1 MKGIFKC
8 GDSKAADKNISYCKS
23 CDRCWEI
30 SLMNNFSK
38 KERRIIYYDDF
49 PNYGKIKQICD
60 NCKQGENNVKNVMDK
75 LFVREQPQR

>member
-1 MKGIFKC
+1 MKGIYKR
-8 GDSKAADKNISYCKS
+8 GDSVAADRNISYCKS

-30 SLMNNFSK
+30 SLMNNFRK

-75 LFVREQPQR
+75 LFVREQPQG

>member
-1 MKGIFKC
+1 VKGIYKR
-8 GDSKAADKNISYCKS
+8 GDSVAADRNISYCKS

-30 SLMNNFSK
+30 SLMNNFRK

-60 NCKQGENNVKNVMDK
+60 DCKQGENNVKNSIHIIPSRK
-75 LFVREQPQR
+75 QHER